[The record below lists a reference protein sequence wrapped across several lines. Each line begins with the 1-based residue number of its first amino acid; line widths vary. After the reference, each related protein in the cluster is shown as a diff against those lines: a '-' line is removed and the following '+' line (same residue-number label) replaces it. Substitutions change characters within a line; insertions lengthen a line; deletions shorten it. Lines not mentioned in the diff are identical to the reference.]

1 MLKSSVLEDSYA
13 SNLFEQKAVV
23 KNSAASFRQGSCWSS
38 SCDDKQ
44 TLKAILFVLTTGCR
58 WADLPREYGSYATA
72 WRRLRRW
79 TRDGTLVR
87 IWDVLLAELEFKGKL
102 DLKKCHWMLVCSRK
116 KGGQLVGR
124 TCGGSTSKR
133 HAVVEGNG
141 WPLAVVLS
149 DGRCHDITRAVAA
162 VESSQID
169 CLRRRPR
176 GLAADKGYD
185 WVFQRYLSMRG
196 IWHSIPERKKPK
208 RNASFLFFRGGM
220 QTVILLALRELR
232 NQLVS

>member
-1 MLKSSVLEDSYA
+1 
-13 SNLFEQKAVV
+13 
-23 KNSAASFRQGSCWSS
+23 
-38 SCDDKQ
+38 
-44 TLKAILFVLTTGCR
+44 
-58 WADLPREYGSYATA
+58 
-72 WRRLRRW
+72 
-79 TRDGTLVR
+79 
-87 IWDVLLAELEFKGKL
+87 
-102 DLKKCHWMLVCSRK
+102 MLVCSRK